1 MTLKWP
7 EMTFDFRIGKKKLG
21 ISEVVVGRPLFIL
34 NEIYSTEKTYV
45 NNLNALVTVYQ
56 EPMQGMIFQNSNV
69 GPPVVTIMWIPRF
82 TTYSDWDFNKNLNV
96 RGLVFESEDVYSLF
110 KYLINL
116 QSGSIVILRNTT
128 LYHY

>member
-1 MTLKWP
+1 MKVPLVLGKTLTRKSSPTFLSPEKRHLNHQSLLTPGHPISTDLTMTLKWP

-56 EPMQGMIFQNSNV
+56 EPMQGMIF
-69 GPPVVTIMWIPRF
+69 
-82 TTYSDWDFNKNLNV
+82 
-96 RGLVFESEDVYSLF
+96 
-110 KYLINL
+110 
-116 QSGSIVILRNTT
+116 
-128 LYHY
+128 